1 MYVATALSRPSLLL
15 LLLSCASRTSP
26 VASATVALVAPPKAA
41 TTNVTIYAWTV
52 ATVDGAA
59 AAAVTSNWEG
69 CTVRGDDDDDGTRPD
84 HVVPWCA
91 RLLAD
96 VDAST
101 LDAANTST
109 SAATTRLP
117 CCYRCCLEHRSWTNR
132 TTVLMRV
139 VEHKEDLAA

>member
-1 MYVATALSRPSLLL
+1 MYVATALSRPSMLLL
-15 LLLSCASRTSP
+15 LLACASRTSP

-69 CTVRGDDDDDGTRPD
+69 CTVRGDDNDGTRPD

-91 RLLAD
+91 RLLAKT
-96 VDAST
+96 DAST
-101 LDAANTST
+101 LDAANT

-117 CCYRCCLEHRSWTNR
+117 CCYRCCLEHRSWANR

-139 VEHKEDLAA
+139 VERKEDLAA